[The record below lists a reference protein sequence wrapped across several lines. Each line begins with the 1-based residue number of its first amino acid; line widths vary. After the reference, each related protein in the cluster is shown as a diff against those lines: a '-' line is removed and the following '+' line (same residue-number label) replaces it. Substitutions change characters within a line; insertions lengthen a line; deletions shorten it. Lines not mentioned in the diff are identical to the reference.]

1 MQTNKSLHP
10 RRTLAAA
17 LSLRKGRDCHGSLLA
32 LGLSP
37 LDPQKDVLGCG
48 GCRWT
53 PVSTAGSK
61 VCRGWTPARLYIH
74 QVVRAVGVSVPW
86 GISASAKGVDFVQL
100 GGGAAGWGPP
110 PRGPWASTFL
120 RSQISPVPARVA
132 AILQDDVGLDANAR
146 HGIRLCLSSRWTQMP
161 QASTVSHVHW
171 GHFTPHGH

>member
-17 LSLRKGRDCHGSLLA
+17 LSLRTGWDWHGSLLE

-53 PVSTAGSK
+53 PVSMVGSK

-74 QVVRAVGVSVPW
+74 QEVCVVGVSLPW
-86 GISASAKGVDFVQL
+86 GISTSANGVDL
-100 GGGAAGWGPP
+100 AGWGPP
-110 PRGPWASTFL
+110 PKGPWASTFL
-120 RSQISPVPARVA
+120 RSQISPVPAKVA

-146 HGIRLCLSSRWTQMP
+146 HGIRLCLLSRWTQMP

-171 GHFTPHGH
+171 GHFTPHDH